1 MLVDPAEPVRFQPRT
16 DGPVYYLRPPI
27 VADRAR
33 YWHAVKAQGGRK
45 WVFWDLARG
54 VRAALVRLRDAG
66 LYQADFDGWLADL
79 DAYVTRV
86 DEAAQALQADRNEET
101 RAAFQVAFTAPAVV
115 DEVFRLTRQCDQEVA
130 AMMADNDQHALI
142 AGTEAARMFLVGW
155 EGLGRF
161 GRGLGGATDASLWQI
176 REGDLVE
183 IGRHIAELLEPRPD
197 VLGNSGSASSGS
209 AAQPSS
215 TTPATTPQ
223 TAPSADGTAGS

>member
-1 MLVDPAEPVRFQPRT
+1 MIIICAVSGCASAGPSKCRSMWTALTKYSNVGEPDT
-16 DGPVYYLRPPI
+16 ILCDSI
-27 VADRAR
+27 
-33 YWHAVKAQGGRK
+33 
-45 WVFWDLARG
+45 
-54 VRAALVRLRDAG
+54 
-66 LYQADFDGWLADL
+66 
-79 DAYVTRV
+79 V